1 MDHHERRGED
11 RKASVHMKTKVWR
24 HSNVTLNQKDLAPS
38 LSWKEGR
45 AGRPRSEV
53 KARSSW

>member
-11 RKASVHMKTKVWR
+11 RKAFVHMKTKVWR
-24 HSNVTLNQKDLAPS
+24 HSNVTLN
-38 LSWKEGR
+38 LSWEEGR
-45 AGRPRSEV
+45 ASRPRNEV